1 MRNLEF
7 LILLSSLISLASCSK
22 DTLIPA
28 GTLGPNNTVISPTGR
43 TWMDRN
49 LGASQVA
56 KKSTDSLAFG
66 DLYQWGRVA
75 DGHQIRTS
83 ATTST
88 LSSIDIPEN
97 DLFIKVS
104 NPFNDW
110 RSSLN
115 NDLWQGINGTNNP
128 CPNGYRLPTETEINT
143 ERLSWSQNNSVGA
156 FSTPLKF
163 CLAGRREYNS
173 GSLGANSFAYYWNS
187 TFSGNRSSYLNY
199 GSSLANTVVNYRAY
213 GFSVRCL
220 KD

>member
-43 TWMDRN
+43 IWMDRN

-88 LSSIDIPEN
+88 LSSKDIPGN

-128 CPNGYRLPTETEINT
+128 CPNGFRLPTSAELEE
-143 ERLSWSQNNSVGA
+143 ERKSWTSNNAAGA
-156 FSTPLKF
+156 FASILHLPQ
-163 CLAGRREYNS
+163 AGYREDNGTIYQVG
-173 GSLGANSFAYYWNS
+173 GSYWSSSVNGPQS
-187 TFSGNRSSYLNY
+187 LFLNFFSNNAIMYS
-199 GSSLANTVVNYRAY
+199 NYRAKA
-213 GFSVRCL
+213 FSIRCI